1 MPSPETNPSRKNKG
15 YYYPGFVERGDERTI
30 SLEPI
35 GFMEIF
41 NDVAVELPMQPNL
54 MEVKTE
60 INKVVHRIED
70 EVGLWRALIT
80 VTIGTSSDFIN
91 DDTNDVDEISTDVDK
106 MGRFSSDFEWDVSEK
121 RLRLPDSIVEVKEV
135 YINDEEWKQ
144 LTYAE
149 VKDSNNSSEE
159 IFHQVGKFIY
169 FPIDLA
175 TKTTT
180 LKIRVKSMYG
190 GVTEYDGYGLENQ
203 TVRMPPFYRQMLV
216 SGVLMNLTVR
226 PKYKDV
232 DLYTHNKEIYER
244 EVVQLRTNYDNLV
257 ITYLKREPYYQ
268 Y

>member
-1 MPSPETNPSRKNKG
+1 MGHETSPSSKHQG

-30 SLEPI
+30 NLEPI

-80 VTIGTSSDFIN
+80 VTIGTT
-91 DDTNDVDEISTDVDK
+91 DDTIDGTTDDIEDITTDVDK
-106 MGRFSSDFEWDVSEK
+106 LGRFSSEFFWDASEK
-121 RLRLPDSIVEVKEV
+121 RLRLPDTVVEVKEV
-135 YINDEEWKQ
+135 YIDNEEWKQ
-144 LTYAE
+144 VTYAE

-169 FPIDLA
+169 FPIELA
-175 TKTTT
+175 AETTI

-190 GVTEYDGYGLENQ
+190 GVTEYDGYGIGDQ
-203 TVRMPPFYRQMLV
+203 TVNMPPFYRQMLV

-226 PKYKDV
+226 QKYKDV
-232 DLYTHNKEIYER
+232 DLYQHNKEIFER
-244 EVVQLRTNYDNLV
+244 ETVQLKQNYDNLV
-257 ITYLKREPYYQ
+257 ITYLTREPYYQ